1 MKSNNKNTFSV
12 FGQVNLVNKTTLII
26 IAKILIAGG
35 LLFFLIQWVEY
46 DKIVFALSNAN
57 LYTIAVVLLLGI
69 INIYLQYAKWNL
81 TSREILR
88 VNDKLKSIRSLF
100 YGFSAGIITP
110 LRIGEYFGRGI
121 EFKDRSLL
129 QVTLATLVDK
139 FFPLILVA
147 FIGSISSLLFIY
159 FYYQVSLYIVIALF
173 IIIFTLFYVFIL
185 LILSNKFWDTVLFS
199 RIKSSQKLKTFFD
212 RLEVFQNLDKKYF
225 YKMFLI
231 SFLFYSCFL
240 IQYGLLVIAFST
252 HYNFLNYL
260 WAANLIMFTKTIIPP
275 VSMGELGIREGASV
289 YFLTQMGESASVAFN
304 ASILLFIINLLI
316 PALIGV
322 GLFFRKNG
330 K

>member
-1 MKSNNKNTFSV
+1 MDSNNKNTFSTARRI
-12 FGQVNLVNKTTLII
+12 NLVNKTTLFI
-26 IAKILIAGG
+26 IAKIVIAGG
-35 LLFFLIQWVEY
+35 LLFFLIRSVDY
-46 DKIVFALSNAN
+46 DKIVYALSNAN
-57 LYTIAVVLLLGI
+57 PNIISIVLLLGI
-69 INIYLQYAKWNL
+69 VNIYLQYTKWHL
-81 TSREILR
+81 TSREVLGEDNKI
-88 VNDKLKSIRSLF
+88 KIIRSLF

-121 EFKDRSLL
+121 EFKDKSLL

-139 FFPLILVA
+139 FFPLVIVA

-159 FYYQVSLYIVIALF
+159 IYFNVSLYIVVALF
-173 IIIFTLFYVFIL
+173 ILIFTLFYVLIL
-185 LILSNKFWDTVLFS
+185 LLLSNKFWNTVLFS

-212 RLEVFQNLDKKYF
+212 KLKVFQSLDKKYF
-225 YKMFLI
+225 SKMLLI

-240 IQYGLLVIAFST
+240 IQYALLVSAFSY
-252 HYNFLNYL
+252 HFDYLHYL

-304 ASILLFIINLLI
+304 ASIFLFTINLLI
-316 PALIGV
+316 PAFIGV
-322 GLFFRKNG
+322 GMFLRKNG